1 MSRSLDAARNFLEQL
16 EERGGWEGAVLAG
29 EFSDIQARSAA
40 WKRDRVCTAE
50 AGSLPGNAK
59 KNRYKDV
66 LPYDRTRVILS
77 LLQEEG
83 HGDYINGNFIRG
95 ADGSRAYIA
104 TQGPLPHTLQDF
116 WRLVWE
122 FRVKKKC
129 ERYWAQEQEPLQ
141 IGPFCITL
149 AKEARLNSDIVHRTL
164 QVTFKKESRSVHQLQ
179 YTSWPDRGVPSSSDN
194 VLTMVEEA
202 RRLHGPG
209 PGPLCIHCS
218 AGCGRTGVLCT
229 VDYVR
234 QLLLTKMIPPNF
246 SLSNV
251 VLELRKQRPSAV
263 QTEEQYRFLYHTVA
277 QMFRSALQRASPR
290 HQDLKENCSP
300 VYAEVDSLRKSPAL
314 LGTAPRPA
322 GEVLRSI
329 SVPGAPTLA
338 MAHTYAVV
346 QKRGA
351 PAGAGPGARTGD
363 PEGEKLY
370 SQVTPRA
377 LRSGAHSEDARR
389 PMPAQ
394 GESSP
399 VRGAG
404 RGDGAGAGR
413 HPPAP
418 SWVSQL
424 AGLLPI
430 PTPSPRLSLGFPLA
444 TPPEHLPA
452 RETRPQASPSSV
464 PSSVSLFG
472 LCAMGG
478 CSRLGH
484 SHSRRAPPPVCL
496 PGSLRPGPCRGWGPT
511 ELTCEW
517 GSPAHSSC

>member
-1 MSRSLDAARNFLEQL
+1 MSRSLDAAQNFLRQL

-40 WKRDRVCTAE
+40 WKRDGVCTAE

-104 TQGPLPHTLQDF
+104 TQGPLPHTLLDF

-122 FRVKKKC
+122 FRVKVILMAC
-129 ERYWAQEQEPLQ
+129 RETENGR
-141 IGPFCITL
+141 
-149 AKEARLNSDIVHRTL
+149 
-164 QVTFKKESRSVHQLQ
+164 ESRSVHQLQ

-290 HQDLKENCSP
+290 HRDLKENCAP
-300 VYAEVDSLRKSPAL
+300 LYAEVDSLRKSPAL
-314 LGTAPRPA
+314 LATAPRPA
-322 GEVLRSI
+322 GEILRSI

-351 PAGAGPGARTGD
+351 LAGAGQGARTGD

-377 LRSGAHSEDARR
+377 LRSGAHSEDARG

-394 GESSP
+394 APADQSP
-399 VRGAG
+399 GGPDAYEDVANGA
-404 RGDGAGAGR
+404 
-413 HPPAP
+413 
-418 SWVSQL
+418 Q
-424 AGLLPI
+424 
-430 PTPSPRLSLGFPLA
+430 T
-444 TPPEHLPA
+444 
-452 RETRPQASPSSV
+452 
-464 PSSVSLFG
+464 
-472 LCAMGG
+472 
-478 CSRLGH
+478 SRLGFNQ
-484 SHSRRAPPPVCL
+484 RIGKPKGPRDPPAQWTQV
-496 PGSLRPGPCRGWGPT
+496 
-511 ELTCEW
+511 
-517 GSPAHSSC
+517 